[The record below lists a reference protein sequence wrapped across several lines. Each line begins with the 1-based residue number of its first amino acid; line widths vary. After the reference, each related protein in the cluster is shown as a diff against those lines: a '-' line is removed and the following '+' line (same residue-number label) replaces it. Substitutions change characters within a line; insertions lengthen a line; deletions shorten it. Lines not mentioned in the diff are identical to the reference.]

1 MLEEIHSSSKDALDA
16 FAAEGLSYDLTRGKP
31 GRAQLDLTTG
41 MLDVISDADD
51 CFSEGGFD
59 CRNYGILDGLPETK
73 RLFSDLLGIPATRIL
88 VGGNSS
94 LNMMYD
100 TMARAM
106 LYGVLGSPEPWR

>member
-1 MLEEIHSSSKDALDA
+1 MEMSSEMLEEIHSSSKDALDA

-73 RLFSDLLGIPATRIL
+73 RLFSDLLGIPGNEDTRRRKFL
-88 VGGNSS
+88 TK
-94 LNMMYD
+94 YD
-100 TMARAM
+100 
-106 LYGVLGSPEPWR
+106 V

>member
-16 FAAEGLSYDLTRGKP
+16 FAAEGLNYDLTRGKP

-73 RLFSDLLGIPATRIL
+73 RLSPIFSVSPQRGYSSEEIPH
-88 VGGNSS
+88 
-94 LNMMYD
+94 
-100 TMARAM
+100 
-106 LYGVLGSPEPWR
+106 